1 MRFDY
6 NNPPHI
12 YYPAV
17 TDWHVYD
24 EGERISVA
32 TLVRRANELQRELNK
47 LRQTAEKDYQET
59 VADFLTGT
67 GRV

>member
-6 NNPPHI
+6 NNPPHMH
-12 YYPAV
+12 YPAV

-32 TLVRRANELQRELNK
+32 TLVRRANELQREIKSLK
-47 LRQTAEKDYQET
+47 KQLEPQEEESHAT
-59 VADFLTGT
+59 VSN
-67 GRV
+67 